1 MKADSSVRLMLAY
14 LCVLNQITAS
24 LQVQVEILDRFELT
38 DEEIAKVLARP
49 VEAIKKARTA

>member
-1 MKADSSVRLMLAY
+1 MLAY

-38 DEEIAKVLARP
+38 DDEIAKVLARP
-49 VEAIKKARTA
+49 VEAIKKARAA